1 MSEIREEELQRFI
14 DEDLGDTGDVT
25 SDVLLS
31 SDQQAEGAL
40 KAKQHCILAG
50 VAEAREVFA
59 HFGIQVEQVA
69 EDGDEVASGGTVLEV
84 YGDAK
89 SILAAERLALNIVTR
104 MTGIATLTHE
114 LMETCRKKNP
124 EVKVA
129 ATRKTT
135 PGFRRYEKKAVGLG
149 GGMTHRYG
157 LYDGIII
164 KDNHLAFMSIR
175 EAIRKAKQQLDMP
188 VEVEVETVE
197 EAVIAAEEEADV
209 IMLDNM
215 PPAKGK
221 IAASEA
227 REVYPDVVIEV
238 SGGITPDNITNYT
251 YADVISLGWL
261 THSVKSADLS
271 LDLQRA

>member
-1 MSEIREEELQRFI
+1 MSMISEEELQRFI
-14 DEDLGDTGDVT
+14 HEDMGSAGDVT
-25 SDVLLS
+25 SDALL
-31 SDQQAEGAL
+31 SDQQATGDIM
-40 KAKQHCILAG
+40 AKQHCILAG
-50 VAEAREVFA
+50 LVEAGAVFT
-59 HFGIQVEQVA
+59 HFGVDVEQVA
-69 EDGDEVASGGTVLEV
+69 SDGDAASSGDTVIKVA
-84 YGDAK
+84 GDAR
-89 SILAAERLALNIVTR
+89 SILAAERLALNILTR

-114 LMETCRKKNP
+114 LMETCRRKNNG
-124 EVKVA
+124 VTVA

-135 PGFRRYEKKAVGLG
+135 PGFRRYEKKAVEIG
-149 GGMTHRYG
+149 GGMPHRHG

-175 EAIRKAKQQLDMP
+175 EAVRKAKAKLDMP

-197 EAVIAAEEEADV
+197 EAVIAAEEEADI

-227 REVYPDVVIEV
+227 REVYPNVVIEV

-271 LDLQRA
+271 LNLQRV

>member
-1 MSEIREEELQRFI
+1 MSMITEEELQRFI
-14 DEDLGDTGDVT
+14 REDLGGAGDVT
-25 SDVLLS
+25 SDALL
-31 SDQQAEGAL
+31 SDQQATGDIV
-40 KAKQHCILAG
+40 AKQHCILAG
-50 VAEAREVFA
+50 LAEAREVFS
-59 HFGIQVEQVA
+59 HFGVDVEMVA
-69 EDGDEVASGGTVLEV
+69 SDGDAASSGDTVIKVA
-84 YGDAK
+84 GDAR
-89 SILAAERLALNIVTR
+89 SILAAERLALNILTR

-114 LMETCRKKNP
+114 LMETCHRKNNG
-124 EVKVA
+124 VTVA

-135 PGFRRYEKKAVGLG
+135 PGFRRYEKKAVEIG
-149 GGMTHRYG
+149 GGMPHRHG
-157 LYDGIII
+157 LYDGVII

-175 EAIRKAKQQLDMP
+175 EAVRKAKAKLDMP

-197 EAVIAAEEEADV
+197 EAVIAAEEEADI

-221 IAASEA
+221 IAASDA
-227 REVYPDVVIEV
+227 REVHPDVVIEV

-271 LDLQRA
+271 LNLQRA

>member
-1 MSEIREEELQRFI
+1 MSSISQEDLRRFI
-14 DEDLGDTGDVT
+14 DEDLGSAGDVT
-25 SDVLLS
+25 SKALLT
-31 SDQQAEGAL
+31 DQRAEGDL
-40 KAKQHCILAG
+40 LAKQYCILAG
-50 VAEAREVFA
+50 LSEAGEVFEY
-59 HFGIQVEQVA
+59 FDVEVERVA
-69 EDGDEVASGGTVLEV
+69 GDGDEAQSREVVMRVAGEAT
-84 YGDAK
+84 A
-89 SILAAERLALNIVTR
+89 ILAAERLALNIATR

-114 LMETCRKKNP
+114 LMMTCRKKNP
-124 EVKVA
+124 DVKVA

-135 PGFRRYEKKAVGLG
+135 PGFRRYEKKAVDIG
-149 GGMTHRYG
+149 GGMTHRHG
-157 LYDGIII
+157 LYDGVII

-175 EAIRKAKQQLDMP
+175 EAVRKAKQKLDMP

-271 LDLQRA
+271 LDLRRA

>member
-1 MSEIREEELQRFI
+1 MSELSDKDLRRFI
-14 DEDLGDTGDVT
+14 DEDLGSAGDVT
-25 SDVLLS
+25 SKALLT
-31 SDQQAEGAL
+31 DQRAEGDL
-40 KAKQHCILAG
+40 LAKQYCILAG
-50 VAEAREVFA
+50 LSEAGEVFEYFDVA
-59 HFGIQVEQVA
+59 VEQVA
-69 EDGDEVASGGTVLEV
+69 GDGDEAERRDVVMRVAGNAT
-84 YGDAK
+84 A
-89 SILAAERLALNIVTR
+89 ILAAERLALNIATR

-124 EVKVA
+124 DVKVA

-135 PGFRRYEKKAVGLG
+135 PGFRRYEKKAVDIG
-149 GGMTHRYG
+149 GGMTHRHG
-157 LYDGIII
+157 LYDGVII

-175 EAIRKAKQQLDMP
+175 EAVRKAKQKLDMP

-197 EAVIAAEEEADV
+197 EAVIAAEEEADI

-261 THSVKSADLS
+261 THSVRSADLS
-271 LDLQRA
+271 LDLRRA

>member
-1 MSEIREEELQRFI
+1 MSGISEDDLQRFI
-14 DEDLGDTGDVT
+14 DEDLGQPGDVT
-25 SDVLLS
+25 SDALLT
-31 SDQQAEGAL
+31 DQQAEGGL
-40 KAKQHCILAG
+40 IAKQYCILAG
-50 VAEAREVFA
+50 LREAAEVFA
-59 HFGIQVEQVA
+59 HFGVHVEQLA
-69 EDGDEVASGGTVLEV
+69 EDGDAAQSGDTVMKVSGHATAVLM
-84 YGDAK
+84 
-89 SILAAERLALNIVTR
+89 AERLALNIVGR
-104 MTGIATLTHE
+104 MTGIATLTHD
-114 LMETCRKKNP
+114 LMEICRKKNP
-124 EVKVA
+124 DVRVA

-135 PGFRRYEKKAVGLG
+135 PGFRRYEKKAVALG

-157 LYDGIII
+157 LYDGVII

-175 EAIRKAKQQLDMP
+175 EAVRKAKQQLDMP
-188 VEVEVETVE
+188 IEIEVETVE
-197 EAVIAAEEEADV
+197 EAVIAAEEQADT

-227 REVYPDVVIEV
+227 REVHPDVIIEV

-271 LDLQRA
+271 LDIRRA

>member
-1 MSEIREEELQRFI
+1 M
-14 DEDLGDTGDVT
+14 DEDLGSVGDVT
-25 SDVLLS
+25 SDTLL
-31 SDQQAEGAL
+31 SDQQAKGEL
-40 KAKQHCILAG
+40 KAKQQCILAG
-50 VAEAREVFA
+50 LAEAVDIFT
-59 HFGIQVEQVA
+59 HFGIQVEQLA
-69 EDGDEVASGGTVLEV
+69 EDGDEVPSGEIVMRV
-84 YGDAK
+84 NGDAK
-89 SILAAERLALNIVTR
+89 AILAAERLALNIMTR

-114 LMETCRKKNP
+114 LIKTCQKKNP
-124 EVKVA
+124 AIKIA

-135 PGFRRYEKKAVGLG
+135 PGFRSYEKKAVALG

-175 EAIRKAKQQLDMP
+175 EAIRKAKQHLDMP
-188 VEVEVETVE
+188 VEVEVETVD
-197 EAVIAAEEEADV
+197 EAVIAAEEEADI

-215 PPAKGK
+215 LPAKGK

-227 REVYPDVVIEV
+227 REVYPDVIIEV
-238 SGGITPDNITNYT
+238 SGGITPENITNYT

-261 THSVKSADLS
+261 THSVRSADLS